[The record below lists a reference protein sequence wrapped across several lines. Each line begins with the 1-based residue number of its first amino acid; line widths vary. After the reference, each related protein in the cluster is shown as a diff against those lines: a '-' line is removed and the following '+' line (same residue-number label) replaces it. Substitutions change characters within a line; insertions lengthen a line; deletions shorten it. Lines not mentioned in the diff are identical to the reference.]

1 MSGIAG
7 IYDLNTNENSVQKL
21 LLTMKHR
28 GPDRQMVQQG
38 KNFTFLQTD
47 HLRTYDKREPPIV
60 LEWEGERYSIIFD
73 GAIFNKLEICRM
85 MKAEGHRFETHSDAE
100 LILQGYVYW
109 KEKMLQYVNGVF
121 ALAIIHER
129 EGKIF
134 LARDRMGVRPL
145 FYKLHQGGL
154 VFASEMKTILAYP
167 GIRAVLDAQG
177 AGELL
182 LLGPGRTP
190 GSGVFK
196 DIYEIK
202 PGEFGIYQ
210 GGNLRLHTYWKLKDR
225 VHTHTF
231 DETVDYVRFLVK
243 DAIRSQ
249 VPENIKTGTMLSG
262 GLDSSVISA
271 ICAHDYDAYGL
282 KLDTFSLDYNNNEKY
297 FESSYF
303 QPNMDSDYIR
313 IMLSELDSIHHWT
326 VLSTE
331 ELLEEIL
338 PATFAR
344 DLPGMADID
353 ASLLAFSRQIKSHVD
368 VVISGECAD
377 EIFGGYPW
385 YSNPQMREY
394 DGFPWARSTTIRQN
408 LLQEWLIREIEPVDF
423 IHERY
428 LQTIQTADILPENE
442 PKERRIKELVN
453 LNLYWFMQT
462 LLDRGDRMGAAAGL
476 EIRAPFC
483 DYRIVEYLYGVPWDY
498 KAYRGLEKGLLR
510 KSMEG
515 LLPQHVLY
523 RKKSPFPKTYD
534 PQYLQIATTLFEAL
548 LQKPN
553 SPLFHF
559 VSRKGL
565 EELLHG
571 DFSWPWYGQLMLKPQ
586 TMMYMYQIN
595 SWLNHYSVTIV

>member
-1 MSGIAG
+1 
-7 IYDLNTNENSVQKL
+7 
-21 LLTMKHR
+21 
-28 GPDRQMVQQG
+28 
-38 KNFTFLQTD
+38 
-47 HLRTYDKREPPIV
+47 
-60 LEWEGERYSIIFD
+60 
-73 GAIFNKLEICRM
+73 
-85 MKAEGHRFETHSDAE
+85 
-100 LILQGYVYW
+100 
-109 KEKMLQYVNGVF
+109 
-121 ALAIIHER
+121 
-129 EGKIF
+129 
-134 LARDRMGVRPL
+134 
-145 FYKLHQGGL
+145 
-154 VFASEMKTILAYP
+154 
-167 GIRAVLDAQG
+167 
-177 AGELL
+177 
-182 LLGPGRTP
+182 
-190 GSGVFK
+190 
-196 DIYEIK
+196 
-202 PGEFGIYQ
+202 
-210 GGNLRLHTYWKLKDR
+210 
-225 VHTHTF
+225 
-231 DETVDYVRFLVK
+231 
-243 DAIRSQ
+243 
-249 VPENIKTGTMLSG
+249 
-262 GLDSSVISA
+262 
-271 ICAHDYDAYGL
+271 
-282 KLDTFSLDYNNNEKY
+282 
-297 FESSYF
+297 
-303 QPNMDSDYIR
+303 
-313 IMLSELDSIHHWT
+313 
-326 VLSTE
+326 
-331 ELLEEIL
+331 
-338 PATFAR
+338 
-344 DLPGMADID
+344 
-353 ASLLAFSRQIKSHVD
+353 
-368 VVISGECAD
+368 
-377 EIFGGYPW
+377 
-385 YSNPQMREY
+385 MREY

-408 LLQEWLIREIEPVDF
+408 LLQEWLIREIDPVDF